1 MLKTF
6 KKSDNI
12 TRLSLVIWGLGNL
25 LRGQIGKGIVFL
37 GIEIAYVVYFSLYGF
52 SALEGLFTLG
62 TLEQGWVMDERKGIE
77 ILVDG
82 DNSMLLLL
90 FGTLCLMI
98 IASVIIVARLSL
110 ESAFLA
116 QVTKEKGKKPLS
128 FKEDLA

>member
-1 MLKTF
+1 
-6 KKSDNI
+6 
-12 TRLSLVIWGLGNL
+12 
-25 LRGQIGKGIVFL
+25 
-37 GIEIAYVVYFSLYGF
+37 
-52 SALEGLFTLG
+52 
-62 TLEQGWVMDERKGIE
+62 MDERKGIE

-128 FKEDLA
+128 R